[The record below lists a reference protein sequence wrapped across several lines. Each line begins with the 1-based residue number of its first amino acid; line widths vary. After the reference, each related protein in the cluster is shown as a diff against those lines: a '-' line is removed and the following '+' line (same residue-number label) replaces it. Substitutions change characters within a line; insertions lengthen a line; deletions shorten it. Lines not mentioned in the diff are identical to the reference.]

1 MNMTKKVLLWL
12 QLWNVMFIPEKPRKE
27 MIGYS
32 RSKEDFRE
40 KIILK
45 YNSEI
50 MKELVL
56 VTTPDCIKC
65 KFIKP
70 KLEEWCK
77 ENWYKFKEME
87 YWKGMDEVTSVPCA
101 MIGEDIILDYEW
113 IIELITDKKKFY

>member
-1 MNMTKKVLLWL
+1 
-12 QLWNVMFIPEKPRKE
+12 MFIPEKPRKE

-77 ENWYKFKEME
+77 EN
-87 YWKGMDEVTSVPCA
+87 
-101 MIGEDIILDYEW
+101 
-113 IIELITDKKKFY
+113 

>member
-1 MNMTKKVLLWL
+1 
-12 QLWNVMFIPEKPRKE
+12 